1 MPRFHNPNDPII
13 RTRFQRI
20 MIWITEFLIT
30 AMLYYFSTRDIRGLN
45 YLTIYSV
52 NPAILINSFPL
63 HFWISILI
71 ILFLARLFKRTAVF
85 LGALSIE
92 ILIEY
97 VKSTPIQPVLIG
109 FVVWTLLFESFMP
122 YKGGEY
128 YSGQK
133 LLKQIGFN
141 FVYILLYLPI
151 IYFGYTFKFNFT
163 EDITES
169 TARIFIALNLFV
181 NMLFLIVPLWL
192 SFFILDRFLVPYF
205 PLSEEDVKILSQNMS
220 HNNDQDEYRD
230 FIPQP
235 GEFYNHL
242 FTHHS
247 LEEDDH
253 TIMIVIGKVRFYL
266 CTRCTA
272 MIFGILTTIFLSS
285 IALYEFNIPFSS
297 KLALYLVIFLPILPL
312 TDWGL
317 QAVLIRKATTVSRL
331 ITGFILGIAMQM
343 LAFMGNEYVV
353 LEIIIV
359 SSYFVILAILFYLR
373 VKVRKNHYDKEALK
387 EFIAEK
393 SGNSGNSNLI

>member
-13 RTRFQRI
+13 RSRFQTLI
-20 MIWITEFLIT
+20 IWLIEFLIT
-30 AMLYYFSTRDIRGLN
+30 AMLYYFSTRDIRALN

-52 NPAILINSFPL
+52 NPAILVNSFPL

-71 ILFLARLFKRTAVF
+71 IIFLARLFKRTAVL
-85 LGALSIE
+85 LGAISIE
-92 ILIEY
+92 LMIEY
-97 VKSTPIQPVLIG
+97 VKTTQIQPVLIG
-109 FVVWTLLFESFMP
+109 FIIWALIFESFMP

-133 LLKQIGFN
+133 LLKQIGSN
-141 FVYILLYLPI
+141 FLYIILYLPI
-151 IYFGYTFKFNFT
+151 IYFGYVFTFSFS
-163 EDITES
+163 EDISES
-169 TARIFIALNLFV
+169 TARTFIALNFLV

-205 PLSEEDVKILSQNMS
+205 PLTEEDNELISQNRNL
-220 HNNDQDEYRD
+220 NNDIGDYDD
-230 FIPQP
+230 FIPRP

-253 TIMIVIGKVRFYL
+253 TIIVIIGKVHFYL

-285 IALYEFNIPFSS
+285 IALYEFDIPFSS
-297 KLALYLVIFLPILPL
+297 KLALYLVIILPIFPL

-317 QAVLIRKATTVSRL
+317 QAVLIRKATTASRL

-343 LAFMGNEYVV
+343 LAFMSDEYVV

-359 SSYFVILAILFYLR
+359 SFYFVILAILFYLR
-373 VKVRKNHYDKEALK
+373 VQVRKKNYDKEALQ
-387 EFIAEK
+387 EFIAE
-393 SGNSGNSNLI
+393 NSENSNLI

>member
-13 RTRFQRI
+13 RTRFQTLI
-20 MIWITEFLIT
+20 IWLIEFLIT
-30 AMLYYFSTRDIRGLN
+30 AMLYYFSTRDIRALN

-52 NPAILINSFPL
+52 NPAILVNSFPL
-63 HFWISILI
+63 HFWISILM
-71 ILFLARLFKRTAVF
+71 ILFLARLFKRTAVL
-85 LGALSIE
+85 LGAISIE
-92 ILIEY
+92 LMIEY
-97 VKSTPIQPVLIG
+97 VKTTQIQPVLIG
-109 FVVWTLLFESFMP
+109 FIIWALIFESFMP

-141 FVYILLYLPI
+141 FLYIILYLPI
-151 IYFGYTFKFNFT
+151 IYFGYVFTFSFT
-163 EDITES
+163 EDISES
-169 TARIFIALNLFV
+169 TARTFIALNFLV

-205 PLSEEDVKILSQNMS
+205 PLTEEDNELISQNRNL
-220 HNNDQDEYRD
+220 NNDIGDYDD
-230 FIPQP
+230 FIPRP

-253 TIMIVIGKVRFYL
+253 TIIVIIGKVHFYL

-285 IALYEFNIPFSS
+285 IALYEFDIPFSS
-297 KLALYLVIFLPILPL
+297 KLALYLVIILPIFPL

-317 QAVLIRKATTVSRL
+317 QAVLIRKATTASRL

-343 LAFMGNEYVV
+343 LAFMSDEYVV

-359 SSYFVILAILFYLR
+359 SFYFVILAILFYLR
-373 VKVRKNHYDKEALK
+373 VQVRKKNYDKEALQ
-387 EFIAEK
+387 EFIAE
-393 SGNSGNSNLI
+393 NSENSNLI

>member
-13 RTRFQRI
+13 RTRFQTLI
-20 MIWITEFLIT
+20 IWLIEFLIT
-30 AMLYYFSTRDIRGLN
+30 AMLYYFSTRDIRALN

-52 NPAILINSFPL
+52 NPAILVNSFPL
-63 HFWISILI
+63 HFWISILM
-71 ILFLARLFKRTAVF
+71 ILFLARLFKRTAVL
-85 LGALSIE
+85 LGAISIE
-92 ILIEY
+92 LMIEY
-97 VKSTPIQPVLIG
+97 VKTTQIQPVLIG
-109 FVVWTLLFESFMP
+109 FIIWALIFESFMP

-141 FVYILLYLPI
+141 FLYILLYLPI
-151 IYFGYTFKFNFT
+151 IYFGYVFTFSFT
-163 EDITES
+163 EDISES
-169 TARIFIALNLFV
+169 TARTFIALNFLV

-205 PLSEEDVKILSQNMS
+205 PLTEEDNELISQNRNL
-220 HNNDQDEYRD
+220 NNDIGDYDD
-230 FIPQP
+230 FIPRP

-253 TIMIVIGKVRFYL
+253 TIIVIIGKVHFYL

-285 IALYEFNIPFSS
+285 IALYEFDIPFSS
-297 KLALYLVIFLPILPL
+297 KLALYLVIILPIFPL

-317 QAVLIRKATTVSRL
+317 QAVLIRKATTASRL

-343 LAFMGNEYVV
+343 LAFMSDEYVV

-359 SSYFVILAILFYLR
+359 SFYFVILAILFYLR
-373 VKVRKNHYDKEALK
+373 VQVRKKNYDKEALQ
-387 EFIAEK
+387 EFIAE
-393 SGNSGNSNLI
+393 NSENSNLI

>member
-1 MPRFHNPNDPII
+1 MPRSHNPNVPII
-13 RTRFQRI
+13 RTRFQSI
-20 MIWITEFLIT
+20 AIWLIEFLIT
-30 AMLYYFSTRDIRGLN
+30 AMLYYFSTRDIRALN

-52 NPAILINSFPL
+52 NPAIVINSFPM

-71 ILFLARLFKRTAVF
+71 ILFLARLFKRTAVI
-85 LGALSIE
+85 LGAFSIE
-92 ILIEY
+92 LLIEY

-109 FVVWTLLFESFMP
+109 FIILALIFESFMP
-122 YKGGEY
+122 YNGGEY

-141 FVYILLYLPI
+141 FIYIILYLPV
-151 IYFGYTFKFNFT
+151 IYFGFVFTFSFT
-163 EDITES
+163 EDLIES
-169 TARIFIALNLFV
+169 TARIYLTLNFLV

-192 SFFILDRFLVPYF
+192 GFFILDRFLVLYF
-205 PLSEEDVKILSQNMS
+205 PLLDEDAELLSQNKN
-220 HNNDQDEYRD
+220 HTNDEDNIDD

-235 GEFYNHL
+235 GEFYSHL

-253 TIMIVIGKVRFYL
+253 TIIVLVGKVRFYL

-272 MIFGILTTIFLSS
+272 MIFGVLTTIFLSN
-285 IALYEFNIPFSS
+285 IALYEFNLPISS
-297 KLALYLVIFLPILPL
+297 KLALFLVIILPIFSL

-317 QAVLIRKATTVSRL
+317 QAVLIRKATTISRL

-343 LAFMGNEYVV
+343 LAFMSSEYIM

-359 SSYFVILAILFYLR
+359 SSYFVILAILFYFR
-373 VKVRKNHYDKEALK
+373 VRVRKKKYNEEALN
-387 EFIAEK
+387 EFIAE
-393 SGNSGNSNLI
+393 NSNLV

>member
-1 MPRFHNPNDPII
+1 MPRFYNPNDPII
-13 RTRFQRI
+13 RTRFQKI
-20 MIWITEFLIT
+20 IIWLIEFLVT
-30 AMLYYFSTRDIRGLN
+30 AMLYYFSTRDIRALN
-45 YLTIYSV
+45 YFTIYSI
-52 NPAILINSFPL
+52 NPAIVINSFPL

-71 ILFLARLFKRTAVF
+71 ILFLARLFKRTAVL
-85 LGALSIE
+85 LGAISIE
-92 ILIEY
+92 LIIEY

-109 FVVWTLLFESFMP
+109 FIIWALLFESFMP

-133 LLKQIGFN
+133 LLKQIGLD

-151 IYFGYTFKFNFT
+151 IYFGYIFTFSFT
-163 EDITES
+163 DDISES
-169 TARIFIALNLFV
+169 TARTYIALNFLV

-205 PLSEEDVKILSQNMS
+205 PLSEEDAKLLFQNKI
-220 HNNDQDEYRD
+220 HNSDEDEYRD

-253 TIMIVIGKVRFYL
+253 TIIVVIGKVRFYL

-285 IALYEFNIPFSS
+285 IALYEFDIPFSS
-297 KLALYLVIFLPILPL
+297 KLALLLLIILPIFPL

-317 QAVLIRKATTVSRL
+317 QAVLIRKATTASRL

-343 LAFMGNEYVV
+343 LAFMSDEYVV

-359 SSYFVILAILFYLR
+359 LFYFVILAILFYLR
-373 VKVRKNHYDKEALK
+373 VQVRKKNYDKEALQ
-387 EFIAEK
+387 EFIAE
-393 SGNSGNSNLI
+393 NSESSNLI

>member
-1 MPRFHNPNDPII
+1 MPRFHNPNVPII
-13 RTRFQRI
+13 RTRFQTI
-20 MIWITEFLIT
+20 IIWFIEFLVT
-30 AMLYYFSTRDIRGLN
+30 AMLYYFSTRDIRALN

-71 ILFLARLFKRTAVF
+71 ILFLARLFKRTAVI

-109 FVVWTLLFESFMP
+109 FIAWALLFESFMP

-151 IYFGYTFKFNFT
+151 IYFGFVFTFSFT
-163 EDITES
+163 EDISES
-169 TARIFIALNLFV
+169 TARTFIALNFLV
-181 NMLFLIVPLWL
+181 NMLFLIVPLWI

-205 PLSEEDVKILSQNMS
+205 PLSEEDNKLISQNRS
-220 HNNDQDEYRD
+220 LNNDIGDYDD

-253 TIMIVIGKVRFYL
+253 TIIVIIGKVRFYL

-297 KLALYLVIFLPILPL
+297 KLALYLAIILPIFPL

-343 LAFMGNEYVV
+343 LAFMTDEY
-353 LEIIIV
+353 LIFEIIVI
-359 SSYFVILAILFYLR
+359 SSYFAILAILFYFR
-373 VKVRKNHYDKEALK
+373 VQVRKKNYDEDALQ
-387 EFIAEK
+387 EFIAK
-393 SGNSGNSNLI
+393 NSENSENSNLV

>member
-1 MPRFHNPNDPII
+1 MPRSHNPNDPII
-13 RTRFQRI
+13 RTRFQTI
-20 MIWITEFLIT
+20 VIWILEFLIT
-30 AMLYYFSTRDIRGLN
+30 AMIYYFSTRDIRALN

-52 NPAILINSFPL
+52 NPAIVINSFPM

-71 ILFLARLFKRTAVF
+71 ILFLAKLFKRTAVI

-92 ILIEY
+92 LLIEY
-97 VKSTPIQPVLIG
+97 VKSTSVQPIQPVLIG
-109 FVVWTLLFESFMP
+109 FILWALFFESFMP

-141 FVYILLYLPI
+141 FIYILLYAPI
-151 IYFGYTFKFNFT
+151 IYFGYVFTFSFT
-163 EDITES
+163 EDIIES
-169 TARIFIALNLFV
+169 TARTFIALNFLV

-192 SFFILDRFLVPYF
+192 SFFLLDRFLVPYF
-205 PLSEEDVKILSQNMS
+205 PLTEEDNEYLTQNRTLN
-220 HNNDQDEYRD
+220 NNDEDLDD

-235 GEFYNHL
+235 GEFYNQL

-253 TIMIVIGKVRFYL
+253 TIIVIIGKVRFYL

-272 MIFGILTTIFLSS
+272 MIFGILITIFLSS
-285 IALYEFNIPFSS
+285 IALYEFDLPFSS
-297 KLALYLVIFLPILPL
+297 KLALYLIIILPIFPL

-317 QAVLIRKATTVSRL
+317 QAVLIRKATTISRL

-343 LAFMGNEYVV
+343 LAFMSEEYAV
-353 LEIIIV
+353 LGIIIILC
-359 SSYFVILAILFYLR
+359 YFVIFAILFYFR
-373 VKVRKNHYDKEALK
+373 VKVRKN
-387 EFIAEK
+387 
-393 SGNSGNSNLI
+393 

>member
-1 MPRFHNPNDPII
+1 MPRSHNPNDPII
-13 RTRFQRI
+13 RTRFQTI
-20 MIWITEFLIT
+20 VIWILEFLIT
-30 AMLYYFSTRDIRGLN
+30 AMIYYFSTRDIRALN

-52 NPAILINSFPL
+52 NPAIVINSFPM

-71 ILFLARLFKRTAVF
+71 ILILAKLFNRTAVI

-92 ILIEY
+92 LLIEY
-97 VKSTPIQPVLIG
+97 VKSTSVQPIQPVLIG
-109 FVVWTLLFESFMP
+109 FILWALLFESFMP

-141 FVYILLYLPI
+141 FIYILLYAPI
-151 IYFGYTFKFNFT
+151 IYFGYVFTFSFT
-163 EDITES
+163 EDIIES
-169 TARIFIALNLFV
+169 TARTFIALNFLV

-192 SFFILDRFLVPYF
+192 SFFLLDRFLVPYF
-205 PLSEEDVKILSQNMS
+205 PLTEEDNEYLTQNRTLN
-220 HNNDQDEYRD
+220 NNDEDLDD

-235 GEFYNHL
+235 GEFYNQL

-253 TIMIVIGKVRFYL
+253 TIIVIIGKVRFYL

-272 MIFGILTTIFLSS
+272 MIFGILITIFLSS
-285 IALYEFNIPFSS
+285 IALYEFDLPFSS
-297 KLALYLVIFLPILPL
+297 KLALYLIIILPIFPL

-317 QAVLIRKATTVSRL
+317 QAVLIRKATTISRL

-343 LAFMGNEYVV
+343 LAFMSEEYAV
-353 LEIIIV
+353 LGIIIILC
-359 SSYFVILAILFYLR
+359 YFVIFAILFYFR
-373 VKVRKNHYDKEALK
+373 VKVRKN
-387 EFIAEK
+387 
-393 SGNSGNSNLI
+393 

>member
-1 MPRFHNPNDPII
+1 MPRSHNPNDPII
-13 RTRFQRI
+13 RTRFQTI
-20 MIWITEFLIT
+20 IIWILEFLIT
-30 AMLYYFSTRDIRGLN
+30 TMIYYFSTRDIRALN

-52 NPAILINSFPL
+52 NPAIVINSFPM

-71 ILFLARLFKRTAVF
+71 ILFLARLFKRTAVI

-97 VKSTPIQPVLIG
+97 AKSTSIQPVLIG
-109 FVVWTLLFESFMP
+109 FILWALIFESFMP

-141 FVYILLYLPI
+141 FIYILLYAPI
-151 IYFGYTFKFNFT
+151 IYFGYVFTFSFT
-163 EDITES
+163 EDISES
-169 TARIFIALNLFV
+169 TARTFIALNFLV
-181 NMLFLIVPLWL
+181 NMLFLIVPLWI

-205 PLSEEDVKILSQNMS
+205 PLSEEDTKLITQNRS
-220 HNNDQDEYRD
+220 LNNDSSEYDD

-235 GEFYNHL
+235 GEFYSQL

-253 TIMIVIGKVRFYL
+253 TIIVIIGKVRFYL

-272 MIFGILTTIFLSS
+272 MIFGILLTIFLSS
-285 IALYEFNIPFSS
+285 IALYEFDLPISS
-297 KLALYLVIFLPILPL
+297 KLALYSVIFLPIFPL

-317 QAVLIRKATTVSRL
+317 QAVLIRKATTISRL

-343 LAFMGNEYVV
+343 LAFMNNEYVV
-353 LEIIIV
+353 LEIIV
-359 SSYFVILAILFYLR
+359 VLCYFAIFAILFYFR
-373 VKVRKNHYDKEALK
+373 VKVRKKRYDKEALND
-387 EFIAEK
+387 FIAE
-393 SGNSGNSNLI
+393 NSNPV

>member
-1 MPRFHNPNDPII
+1 MPRSHNPNDPII
-13 RTRFQRI
+13 RTRFQKI
-20 MIWITEFLIT
+20 IIWFIEFLIT
-30 AMLYYFSTRDIRGLN
+30 AMLYYFSTRDIRALN

-71 ILFLARLFKRTAVF
+71 ILFLARLFKRTAVL
-85 LGALSIE
+85 LGAISIE
-92 ILIEY
+92 LMIEY

-109 FVVWTLLFESFMP
+109 FIIWALLSESFMP

-133 LLKQIGFN
+133 LLKQIGLD

-151 IYFGYTFKFNFT
+151 IYFGYIFTFSFT
-163 EDITES
+163 EEISES
-169 TARIFIALNLFV
+169 TARTYIALNFLV

-205 PLSEEDVKILSQNMS
+205 PLSEEDNKLISQNRS
-220 HNNDQDEYRD
+220 QNNDIGDYGD
-230 FIPQP
+230 FIPLP

-253 TIMIVIGKVRFYL
+253 TIIIVIGKVRFYL

-285 IALYEFNIPFSS
+285 IALFEFDIPFSS
-297 KLALYLVIFLPILPL
+297 KLALYMVIILPIFPL

-317 QAVLIRKATTVSRL
+317 QSVLIRKATTVSRL
-331 ITGFILGIAMQM
+331 ITGFILGMAMQM
-343 LAFMGNEYVV
+343 LAFMSNEYVV

-359 SSYFVILAILFYLR
+359 SFYFVILAILFYFR
-373 VKVRKNHYDKEALK
+373 VKVRKKIFDKEALQ
-387 EFIAEK
+387 EFIAE
-393 SGNSGNSNLI
+393 NSRNSNLI

>member
-13 RTRFQRI
+13 RTRFQTLI
-20 MIWITEFLIT
+20 IWLIEFLIT
-30 AMLYYFSTRDIRGLN
+30 AMLYYFSTRDIRALN

-52 NPAILINSFPL
+52 NPAILVNSFPL
-63 HFWISILI
+63 HFWISILM
-71 ILFLARLFKRTAVF
+71 ILFLARLFKRTAVL
-85 LGALSIE
+85 LGAISIE
-92 ILIEY
+92 LMIEY
-97 VKSTPIQPVLIG
+97 VKTTQIQPVLIG
-109 FVVWTLLFESFMP
+109 FIIWALIFESFMP

-141 FVYILLYLPI
+141 FLYILLYLPI
-151 IYFGYTFKFNFT
+151 IYFGYVFTFSFT
-163 EDITES
+163 EDISES
-169 TARIFIALNLFV
+169 TARTFIALNFLV

-205 PLSEEDVKILSQNMS
+205 PLTEEDNELISQNRNL
-220 HNNDQDEYRD
+220 NNDIGDYDD
-230 FIPQP
+230 FIPRP

-253 TIMIVIGKVRFYL
+253 TIIVIIGKVRFYL

-285 IALYEFNIPFSS
+285 IALYEFDIPFSS
-297 KLALYLVIFLPILPL
+297 KLALYLVIILPIFPL

-317 QAVLIRKATTVSRL
+317 QAVLIRKATTASRL

-343 LAFMGNEYVV
+343 LAFMSDEYVV

-359 SSYFVILAILFYLR
+359 SFYFVILAILFYLR
-373 VKVRKNHYDKEALK
+373 VQVRKKNYDKEALQ
-387 EFIAEK
+387 EFIAE
-393 SGNSGNSNLI
+393 NSENSNLI

>member
-1 MPRFHNPNDPII
+1 MPRSHNPNDPII
-13 RTRFQRI
+13 RTRFQTI
-20 MIWITEFLIT
+20 VIWILEFLIT
-30 AMLYYFSTRDIRGLN
+30 AMIYYFSTRDIRALN

-52 NPAILINSFPL
+52 NPAIVINSFPM

-71 ILFLARLFKRTAVF
+71 ILFLAKLFNRTAVI

-92 ILIEY
+92 LLIEY
-97 VKSTPIQPVLIG
+97 VKSTSVQPIQPVLIG
-109 FVVWTLLFESFMP
+109 FILWALLFESFMP

-141 FVYILLYLPI
+141 FIYILLYAPI
-151 IYFGYTFKFNFT
+151 IYFGYVFTFSFT
-163 EDITES
+163 EDIIES
-169 TARIFIALNLFV
+169 TARTFIALNFLV

-192 SFFILDRFLVPYF
+192 SFFLLDRFLVPYF
-205 PLSEEDVKILSQNMS
+205 PLTEEDNEYLTQNRTLN
-220 HNNDQDEYRD
+220 NNDEDLDD

-235 GEFYNHL
+235 GEFYNQL

-253 TIMIVIGKVRFYL
+253 TIIVIIGKVRFYL

-272 MIFGILTTIFLSS
+272 MIFGILITIFLSS
-285 IALYEFNIPFSS
+285 IALYEFDLPFSS
-297 KLALYLVIFLPILPL
+297 KLALYLIIILPIFPL

-317 QAVLIRKATTVSRL
+317 QAVLIRKATTISRL

-343 LAFMGNEYVV
+343 LAFMSEEYAV
-353 LEIIIV
+353 LGIIIILC
-359 SSYFVILAILFYLR
+359 YFVIFAILFYFR
-373 VKVRKNHYDKEALK
+373 VKVRKN
-387 EFIAEK
+387 
-393 SGNSGNSNLI
+393 